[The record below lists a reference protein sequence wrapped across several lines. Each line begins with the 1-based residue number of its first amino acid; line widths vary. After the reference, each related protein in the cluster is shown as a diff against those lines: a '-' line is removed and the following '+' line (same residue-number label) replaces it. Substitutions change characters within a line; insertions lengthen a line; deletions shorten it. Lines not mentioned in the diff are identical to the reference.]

1 MTMEVLDRPSLFEDK
16 SGPAIWVDEAIW
28 GHRLHDEQSP
38 WLTFLEFLTVLLAEH
53 EAGRPLVEGELNTLS
68 YRPKVQL
75 KLRNLVL
82 NTPHLVKVRVAHL
95 SDAASWQLWL
105 QTVANPAGGIDTQH
119 FYYQRKQ

>member
-68 YRPKVQL
+68 YRPQVQL
-75 KLRNLVL
+75 KLRNLVF
-82 NTPHLVKVRVAHL
+82 NNPHIVTVRAANL
-95 SDAASWQLWL
+95 SDDASWSRSEERREGKGCGSRWSFRGRAEQ
-105 QTVANPAGGIDTQH
+105 
-119 FYYQRKQ
+119 